1 MQSNQWFL
9 SFFVNYLPTETV
21 PPAVRAQQLRPV
33 QVLRVWD
40 LFFIDGRLAL
50 FRCRAQ
56 SAQLVLR
63 VACYRV
69 ALAIFL
75 MAKDEV
81 LQCTS
86 PESMIA
92 CINKVSR

>member
-21 PPAVRAQQLRPV
+21 TPLREVQQLSPA

-50 FRCRAQ
+50 FRCRVH
-56 SAQLVLR
+56 S
-63 VACYRV
+63 
-69 ALAIFL
+69 
-75 MAKDEV
+75 
-81 LQCTS
+81 
-86 PESMIA
+86 
-92 CINKVSR
+92 